1 QRTQA
6 QPQREYNEPRKRKS
20 QKQVSY
26 RWFRAILMVI
36 ATVVGCV
43 FIALFILDS
52 AQDLFGLNQP
62 DIVIEINIPE
72 GSSNREVAQIL
83 ADKGIITKLSTFMI
97 YSGLKTEEGDFKS
110 GDYIFNTNMGYD
122 QLISAMKNKTVQKE
136 VVTITFIEGR
146 TVQEIAKQL
155 DEKDVCGEED
165 FLEYLQTGEFDYEFM
180 DRLPDDDLRFRKL
193 EGYIFPDTYDFY
205 VGEKVESVAAKFL
218 ANFQRKMTDEM
229 ETRMTNLNLTMDE
242 MITLASI
249 IQKEAGDPDEMK
261 LVSSVFHNRL
271 RNAEIYPKLQSDVTI
286 YYVNNFIEKQLNVVN
301 QTLYDAY
308 NTYVCDG
315 LPVGP
320 ICNPG
325 MDAIE
330 AALNPEDTE
339 DYFFVT
345 DVNGKYYYAK
355 TAEDHE
361 QNVRTARAQ
370 KSEDGSEGEI
380 HGIDVQGNE

>member
-1 QRTQA
+1 
-6 QPQREYNEPRKRKS
+6 
-20 QKQVSY
+20 
-26 RWFRAILMVI
+26 MVI